1 MFKAV
6 IFDFDGTL
14 VDSEWAYALTDVEFV
29 KALGGDS
36 SNFDHSEFVG
46 GGVRY
51 FVEYFKSKLEV
62 EDQSVDELIGL
73 NDKIFLDIAD
83 DNITVFPKMLA
94 LVKDLHSRGVPM
106 AIASGSSQWILEN
119 IASRTGLDKYIDKIY
134 SSQLVEY
141 DKPQP
146 DIYLHAARELGV
158 KPEEC
163 LVFEDSATGFRSAI
177 RAGAKCVWFDS
188 LGNKNK
194 ELEKLAYKY
203 YPDGQ
208 DSFDYKEFLD
218 KIIH

>member
-14 VDSEWAYALTDVEFV
+14 VDSEWAYALADIEFV
-29 KALGGDS
+29 KAIGGDV
-36 SNFDHSEFVG
+36 SNIDHAEFVG

-51 FVEYFKSKLEV
+51 FVEYYMSKYEITDRSA
-62 EDQSVDELIGL
+62 EELIQL

-83 DNITVFPKMLA
+83 NEITVFPKMLS
-94 LVKDLHSRGVPM
+94 LIKDLHKRGFPM
-106 AIASGSSQWILEN
+106 AIASGSSQWILDTISEK
-119 IASRTGLDKYIDKIY
+119 TGVDRYIDKIY
-134 SSQLVEY
+134 SSELVEY
-141 DKPQP
+141 DKPEP
-146 DIYLHAARELGV
+146 DVYLHAAKKLGV

-177 RAGAKCVWFDS
+177 RAGMKCIWFDS

-194 ELEKLAYKY
+194 DLEAKAFKY

-208 DSFDYKEFLD
+208 ESFDFKDIVNLL
-218 KIIH
+218 K